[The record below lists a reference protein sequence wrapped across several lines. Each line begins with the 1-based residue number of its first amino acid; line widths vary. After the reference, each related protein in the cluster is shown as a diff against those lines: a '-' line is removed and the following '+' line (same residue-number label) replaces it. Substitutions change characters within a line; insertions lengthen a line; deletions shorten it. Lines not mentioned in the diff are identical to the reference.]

1 MKNIEVVKATLAMMA
16 IALPLMFIVIGI
28 FIGLTKLLVNLLPP
42 TEEEL
47 EDN

>member
-1 MKNIEVVKATLAMMA
+1 MNPVVEAAIMMMV

-47 EDN
+47 AGDD